1 MELVGKL
8 SWSMIG
14 KVVPLG
20 EIFSLWTSWF
30 YSSSVLVAVRSLSCV
45 WLFAAPYSAARQAF
59 LSFTAPG
66 VCSSSCPL
74 RVKYKVVMLKFMLKN
89 HLRFPLFGDSV
100 VKASLWVIDQC
111 GNSLPT
117 ESVLD
122 SGIVWELAGRWA
134 GALKPLEDGC
144 GCSWGWTERKVGDG
158 EQPYFELLFARTL
171 NRQKF
176 RSDLKSY
183 CFCSSVIP
191 VTLLN
196 IRLLCSF

>member
-1 MELVGKL
+1 M
-8 SWSMIG
+8 
-14 KVVPLG
+14 
-20 EIFSLWTSWF
+20 
-30 YSSSVLVAVRSLSCV
+30 
-45 WLFAAPYSAARQAF
+45 
-59 LSFTAPG
+59 
-66 VCSSSCPL
+66 
-74 RVKYKVVMLKFMLKN
+74 
-89 HLRFPLFGDSV
+89 
-100 VKASLWVIDQC
+100 IDQC

-117 ESVLD
+117 ESMLD
-122 SGIVWELAGRWA
+122 SGIVWELAGRRV

-196 IRLLCSF
+196 IRLLCSFQSLPEAHLIASNGEGGSPEHLGRSSCAVL